1 MSAHWYYQMMGTV
14 FGPHTGAE
22 LLELARHHRI
32 SPEDLVRKGDTGDWV
47 PAYRVHGLFDAAAS
61 HSVSSAPRSVQQNH
75 SAQPVHPTHVGSAPQ
90 ASAAK
95 PAADA
100 HRAASDSGLKAAF
113 SLGNLFGHKPSGP
126 PQATGSP
133 SKTKAPGEVSSNDY
147 VQLVDTLA
155 SSSPELPL
163 QADWFCICHGEK
175 LGPISFRRLRELYA
189 SGELKAE
196 SRVWS
201 TASPKWC
208 RASEV
213 PGLARSD

>member
-61 HSVSSAPRSVQQNH
+61 HSSSASRAIQPDH
-75 SAQPVHPTHVGSAPQ
+75 SAQPIHPPHV
-90 ASAAK
+90 
-95 PAADA
+95 
-100 HRAASDSGLKAAF
+100 
-113 SLGNLFGHKPSGP
+113 
-126 PQATGSP
+126 TGSP
-133 SKTKAPGEVSSNDY
+133 SKTSAPGEVSSNDY
-147 VQLVDTLA
+147 VKLVDTLA
-155 SSSPELPL
+155 SSAPELPL